1 VPLACKSTPTFCE
14 RDLRESSL
22 RKAENRFLQRWT
34 WWSRLLLLVL
44 LPAWIFS
51 LVWSLCTAAPAVAGK
66 KSRGL
71 PTRSAPAKKEQPAPV
86 LSYEKRLQK
95 ALELTQQNKWPQ
107 AIQSIGTLYSAAP
120 VTPTVG
126 RLWFLRATLAQKLQD
141 APTAVHAFTQVWHTY
156 PPLADYAAWEIAQ
169 IYAAEGRI
177 PELQET
183 IMALAEQYPFSRLVP
198 DGQFLLAHTQHRLA
212 YIPEAQATLK
222 QLLKTYADYPARPEV
237 LAFLGEIYEGTGDL
251 LRAFQT
257 LQQLGDS
264 YPRHPLAAAALE
276 HSRQLLA
283 RLPAEQRPQ
292 PEPWP
297 LLASIDSLTEAKLWQ
312 EVEARLATLE
322 EFTEPST
329 LVLKVLLKQAAVAI
343 RRQRLADA
351 NTILQEIKRR
361 FPKGTHLG
369 EVQYLLTIVRSRQ
382 GQRASLDQPSAPR
395 LLQQLLLAWST
406 KTAVTL
412 AVVQNGGQQV
422 ALRTEEFYQRLVRDA
437 SSADTLGQSLWQ
449 AGWEQYR
456 QARYG
461 AAERLWSEFETR
473 YPRAALLPQVLYWQA
488 RAAIL
493 NDHLDTAIRLYQRL
507 INDYPAHYY
516 SRLAATSRQ
525 SLEHRLQSSGVVIAS
540 VDETPPTIPWTP
552 PRPPRE
558 LDASSGQSTRERFH
572 FIRIQELQQLRMHP
586 LAAREIHTLA
596 PLLPQTT
603 PVRYFLATLCASS
616 QEHVAVLR
624 FLSGIIEAMSPA
636 EVRGLSRTFWTLL
649 FPRAF
654 WPEGLQQSKR
664 LGLNPYVVL
673 SIMRQESAFNPTAV
687 SRAGAIGLMQL
698 MPATA
703 QEVASRLALPQDSI
717 EQLHDPQLSIT
728 LGTHYFAELLEHYQ
742 GNVVLALAAYN
753 AGPGQVARWLEQWSH
768 FAMEEFIEHIPFDET
783 RAYVKLVLRNLAVYE
798 RLYRNS

>member
-1 VPLACKSTPTFCE
+1 M
-14 RDLRESSL
+14 
-22 RKAENRFLQRWT
+22 RKAENRLLQRWT

-44 LPAWIFS
+44 LPPWIFS
-51 LVWSLCTAAPAVAGK
+51 LVWSLCTVAPAVART
-66 KSRGL
+66 KSRGV
-71 PTRSAPAKKEQPAPV
+71 PTRHAPAKKEQPAPI

-107 AIQSIGTLYSAAP
+107 AIQIIGTLESASPA
-120 VTPTVG
+120 TPTVG
-126 RLWFLRATLAQKLQD
+126 RLWFLRAMLAQKLQD

-156 PPLADYAAWEIAQ
+156 PPLADYAAWELARF
-169 IYAAEGRI
+169 YAAEGRI

-183 IMALAEQYPFSRLVP
+183 IMALAEQYPFSRLGP

-212 YIPEAQATLK
+212 HVPEAQATLE
-222 QLLKTYADYPARPEV
+222 QLLKTYAEYPARPEV
-237 LAFLGEIYEGTGDL
+237 LAFLGQIYEDTGDL

-257 LQQLGDS
+257 LQQLGES
-264 YPRHPLAAAALE
+264 YPRHALAAAALE

-297 LLASIDSLTEAKLWQ
+297 LLASIDALTEAQLWQ
-312 EVEARLATLE
+312 EVEARLATLG

-329 LVLKVLLKQAAVAI
+329 LVLKVLLKRAAVAI

-351 NTILQEIKRR
+351 NAILQEIKRR

-369 EVQYLLTIVRSRQ
+369 EVQYLLTMVRSRQ
-382 GQRASLDQPSAPR
+382 GQRASLDPPSAPR

-406 KTAVTL
+406 KTSATL
-412 AVVQNGGQQV
+412 AVVQHGGQQV

-437 SSADTLGQSLWQ
+437 PPADTQGQSLWQ

-456 QARYG
+456 QARYE
-461 AAERLWSEFETR
+461 AAARLWSEFETR

-488 RAAIL
+488 RAAIF
-493 NDHLDTAIRLYQRL
+493 NDHHDTAIRLYQRL

-525 SLEHRLQSSGVVIAS
+525 SLEHRLQSSGVVVAGA
-540 VDETPPTIPWTP
+540 DETPPTIPWTP

-558 LDASSGQSTRERFH
+558 LDASPGQPARERFH
-572 FIRIQELQQLRMHP
+572 FIRIQELQQLQMHP
-586 LAAREIHTLA
+586 LAAREIHMLA

-616 QEHVAVLR
+616 QEHAAVLR

-636 EVRGLSRTFWTLL
+636 EVRGLPRTFWTLL

-654 WPEGLQQSKR
+654 WPEVLPQSKR

-673 SIMRQESAFNPTAV
+673 SMMRQESAFNPAAV

-703 QEVASRLALPQDSI
+703 QEIAARLALPEISV

-728 LGTHYFAELLEHYQ
+728 LGTRYFAELLERYQ

-753 AGPGQVARWLEQWSH
+753 AGPGQVARWLEQWPH
-768 FAMEEFIEHIPFDET
+768 LAMEEFIEHIPFDET

-798 RLYRNS
+798 RLYPDS